1 MHLTLSPR
9 VPHAYEPWVDSTIHV
24 TGDTITID
32 GTSYDLSPVPEGGEG
47 WPEGDSPFIGPITRS
62 GGVIHCTVL
71 VLLGDTAADD
81 QPDSPWVIEDADGE
95 ITIPAA
101 RKPAIEVTE

>member
-1 MHLTLSPR
+1 MHLKLSPQMGLPGQPEMT
-9 VPHAYEPWVDSTIHV
+9 VHV
-24 TGDTITID
+24 AGDVITAD
-32 GTSYDLSPVPEGGEG
+32 GTPYDLSEIPEGGEG

-71 VLLGDTAADD
+71 VRLGDTAADD
-81 QPDSPWVIEDADGE
+81 QPSGPWVIEDALGDVS
-95 ITIPAA
+95 IPAA